1 MGSGF
6 KDFAAGDVLTAADVD
21 GYLMRQTVMTF
32 ADASARDTALSSV
45 LDEGM
50 VAYLEDGDSLFLYD
64 GSEWVPVL
72 PTGVGNQNL
81 LYNGAMQVAQ
91 RGTSETG
98 ITSSGYYTADRW
110 RLALGSLGTWTQT
123 EESDAPTGSGFRK
136 STKLLCTTADGSPAV
151 TDAFAFMQRLEGQ
164 DLQVMKKGTASA
176 EQLTLSFWVKSNT
189 TGTYIAELVDTD
201 NTRAISASYSVAAS
215 GTWEKKTIT
224 YPADAVGALNNDNG
238 TSLELLLW
246 LGAGTNFTSGTLQTT
261 WGTTT
266 DTDRA
271 VGQTNLA
278 AATSNYW
285 QITGVQLEVGNQAT
299 AFDHLPFGVELA
311 RCQRYFE
318 RFASNT
324 NDDCFATGVA
334 FTTTAPI
341 ISLLWQTEK
350 RANASVS
357 FDGTWEVVDGGA
369 VRTLTSPSS
378 SNVNKKSAQ
387 VSGTVTGMT
396 AGQAVVL
403 RGGTG
408 TPYIDISAEL

>member
-1 MGSGF
+1 MATNFPTSL
-6 KDFAAGDVLTAADVD
+6 DTLTNP
-21 GYLMRQTVMTF
+21 
-32 ADASARDTALSSV
+32 SSS
-45 LDEGM
+45 
-50 VAYLEDGDSLFLYD
+50 DSLNSPSHSAQHANSNDAIEALQAK
-64 GSEWVPVL
+64 
-72 PTGVGNQNL
+72 VGADSSAVTTSLDYKVAQLEARAGANL
-81 LYNGAMQVAQ
+81 VYNGAMQVAQ

-110 RLALGSLGTWTQT
+110 RLSLSSLGTWTQT
-123 EESDAPTGSGFRK
+123 EESDAPTGSGFSK
-136 STKLLCTTADGSPAV
+136 STKLLCTTADGSPAAG
-151 TDAFAFMQRLEGQ
+151 DAFAFVQSLEGQ
-164 DLQVMKKGTASA
+164 DLQRIKKGTASA

-201 NTRAISASYSVAAS
+201 NDRSVSASYSVSAS

-224 YPADAVGALNNDNG
+224 YPADAVGALDNDNG

-246 LGAGTNFTSGTLQTT
+246 LGSGSNFTSGTLQTSWDSKT
-261 WGTTT
+261 G
-266 DTDRA
+266 TDRA

-278 AATSNYW
+278 AATNNYW
-285 QITGVQLEVGNQAT
+285 QITGVQLEVGPVAT

-334 FTTTAPI
+334 FSTTAPL

-369 VRTLTSPSS
+369 VRTLTSPSV

-403 RGGTG
+403 RAGT
-408 TPYIDISAEL
+408 TTSHIDISAEL